1 MSFREVVMEK
11 SPRDERIESLLR
23 SSKIVA
29 DGFLGFDERPLQEII
44 DADVAEL
51 ERLGYTAEKVAEK
64 MRQLTEAA
72 KPMLGNPAQVDGLIV
87 TYEDFK
93 GAVVCPWPHP
103 GRFAKAITMVRRAG
117 SEQTIKWSDLNIH
130 MIAEH
135 GFFEG
140 KGSAFRIEPMELVKI
155 IFGE

>member
-1 MSFREVVMEK
+1 MSIREVVMEK

-29 DGFLGFDERPLQEII
+29 DGFLGFDQRPLQEII

-51 ERLGYTAEKVAEK
+51 KELGCTAEKVAEK
-64 MRQLTEAA
+64 MQQLTEAA
-72 KPMLGNPAQVDGLIV
+72 RPMLGNPVQVGCLFV

-93 GAVVCPWPHP
+93 GAIVCPWPHP
-103 GRFAKAITMVRRAG
+103 GRFAKAITTVRREG

-140 KGSAFRIEPMELVKI
+140 KGSAFRIEPTELVKI